1 MSRYITRNDDGT
13 VEEEIHSMELCK
25 WLTNDMCCND
35 SCELLGWFPSPM
47 RFCENDKYCK
57 SFEKEN
63 GVIDG

>member
-25 WLTNDMCCND
+25 WLANDMCCND

-47 RFCENDKYCK
+47 TFCENNKYCK
-57 SFEKEN
+57 SFEKED
-63 GVIDG
+63 GVING